1 MLIYVK
7 LFLTAVFW
15 GGTFV
20 AGRAIAGRIDPFS
33 AAFLRFALASVFL
46 LLAAWKVE
54 GQLPKPSKQQVMI
67 VLLLGITGV
76 FAYNA
81 LFFTGLQHIDAG
93 RAAVII
99 ANNPIGIAL
108 LSLFFFKE
116 RLSMIQ
122 IVGIILSVMGALT
135 AITRGNLFANLTGY
149 IGMGELFIFGCVAS
163 WVAFS
168 LIGKKITAELSPLV
182 SIAYA
187 SSVGTLLLLWPAF
200 SEGLLHKIGAYSTM
214 DWLNIIYL
222 GILGT
227 VFGFVW
233 YYEGI
238 KKIGPTRASIFINF
252 VPISAIVI
260 AFFIL
265 SESLTPSLFVGTLLV
280 VTGVYLTN
288 TFRLNQ

>member
-67 VLLLGITGV
+67 VLLLSITGV

-200 SEGLLHKIGAYSTM
+200 SEGLLHKISAYSTM

>member
-1 MLIYVK
+1 
-7 LFLTAVFW
+7 
-15 GGTFV
+15 
-20 AGRAIAGRIDPFS
+20 
-33 AAFLRFALASVFL
+33 
-46 LLAAWKVE
+46 
-54 GQLPKPSKQQVMI
+54 
-67 VLLLGITGV
+67 
-76 FAYNA
+76 
-81 LFFTGLQHIDAG
+81 
-93 RAAVII
+93 
-99 ANNPIGIAL
+99 
-108 LSLFFFKE
+108 
-116 RLSMIQ
+116 MIQ